1 MRLLI
6 LAVGHKMPGWVS
18 SGFEEYA
25 RRMPRD
31 MPLQLIEIKPEPRGS
46 APPTPGQVERL
57 VKAEGARL
65 RAAIPADC
73 LSVALDERGQALTT
87 EGLSKQ
93 VERWRQQGADVAFL
107 IGGADGLDPDIRR
120 SARLMLSLS
129 TMTLPHQL
137 VRVILA
143 EQLFRA
149 ASLLHNH
156 PYHRA

>member
-18 SGFEEYA
+18 SGFAEYA

-31 MPLQLIEIKPEPRGS
+31 MPLQLTEIKPEPRGS
-46 APPTPGQVERL
+46 APPTPGQTGRR

-65 RAAIPADC
+65 RAAMPADC
-73 LSVALDERGQALTT
+73 LSVALDQQGQALTS

-93 VERWRQQGADVAFL
+93 LERWRQEGADVAFL

-143 EQLFRA
+143 EQLYRA